1 MNFNLACCKLCPHEC
16 GVNREKGEQGVC
28 KISSDPLVASVVL
41 HKGEEPI
48 ISGEDGICNVFFA
61 HCNLSCVY
69 CQNFQISSNKNYSS
83 QWLDSFD
90 AIIYRIVRILDKGI
104 NVLGFVSPT
113 HQVPQM
119 FTIVEML
126 ASKGYHPVI
135 VYNSNAYDSP
145 RVLRELNGL
154 VDIYLPDFKYYD
166 NTLARR
172 YSNVENYR
180 KVATLAI
187 KEMIWQKGTS
197 LQTNDLGIM
206 CAGVI
211 VRHLVLP
218 GHAEDS
224 INLLEYLEDEFSAN
238 LALSLMSQYS
248 PIDNIAEKYKHLGR
262 ALKDDEYNSVTE
274 KLAELGFYR
283 GFIQDLLSKS
293 YYIPDFT
300 NENPFDTVNR

>member
-1 MNFNLACCKLCPHEC
+1 MYFDLVSCKLCPHVC
-16 GVNREKGEQGVC
+16 GVNRDKGELGVC
-28 KISSDPLVASVVL
+28 KIGANPLVASVVL

-119 FTIVEML
+119 VTIVEML

-145 RVLRELNGL
+145 MVLRELNGL
-154 VDIYLPDFKYYD
+154 VDVYLPDFKYYN

-172 YSNVENYR
+172 YSNVKKYR
-180 KVATLAI
+180 EIATLAI

-197 LQTNDLGIM
+197 LQINNLGIL
-206 CAGVI
+206 CSGVI

-224 INLLEYLEDEFSAN
+224 IHLLEYLEDEFSAN

-248 PIDNIAEKYKHLGR
+248 PIGNIAENFKNLGR
-262 ALKDDEYNSVTE
+262 ALNDDEYNSVTE

-283 GFIQDLLSKS
+283 GFIQDLSSKS
-293 YYIPDFT
+293 HYIPDFT
-300 NENPFDTVNR
+300 NENPFESAN

>member
-1 MNFNLACCKLCPHEC
+1 M
-16 GVNREKGEQGVC
+16 
-28 KISSDPLVASVVL
+28 VASVVL

-119 FTIVEML
+119 VTIVEML

-145 RVLRELNGL
+145 KVLRELN
-154 VDIYLPDFKYYD
+154 
-166 NTLARR
+166 
-172 YSNVENYR
+172 
-180 KVATLAI
+180 
-187 KEMIWQKGTS
+187 
-197 LQTNDLGIM
+197 
-206 CAGVI
+206 
-211 VRHLVLP
+211 
-218 GHAEDS
+218 
-224 INLLEYLEDEFSAN
+224 
-238 LALSLMSQYS
+238 
-248 PIDNIAEKYKHLGR
+248 
-262 ALKDDEYNSVTE
+262 
-274 KLAELGFYR
+274 
-283 GFIQDLLSKS
+283 
-293 YYIPDFT
+293 
-300 NENPFDTVNR
+300 